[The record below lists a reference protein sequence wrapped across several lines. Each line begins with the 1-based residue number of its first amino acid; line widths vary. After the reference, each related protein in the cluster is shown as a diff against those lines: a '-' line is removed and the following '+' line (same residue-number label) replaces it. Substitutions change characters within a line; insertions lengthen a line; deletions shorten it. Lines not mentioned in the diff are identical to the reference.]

1 MDKTTK
7 HKSDKKNNLTKPL
20 KNKSLKY
27 FNINLFRHKIKT
39 AKFEYAAKQRSE
51 VQLQEG
57 RG

>member
-51 VQLQEG
+51 VQL
-57 RG
+57 